1 MSIFSKFFNTII
13 KFFGHKRNIVNILLI
28 QTIIVI
34 AIILIAVSYFWL
46 YNEYATY
53 KRINERIQ
61 RNHIK
66 THKELVKNETLKAV
80 DYIYFKIQQ
89 TESKQKERLKSRV
102 NMAYSIAESIYNKNK
117 NTRSISQIKQMIKEA
132 LRPIRFDNGNGY
144 IFIGN
149 LEGYDVLFPVAPQYE
164 GEYLYDLQDD
174 MGNYVMREEMNI
186 VKTEGEGFVTGYWKR
201 PGREDE
207 MTHKKISFV
216 KLFKPLGWYLGT
228 GEYIED
234 FEKEVQT
241 EVLKRLSDI
250 RYGQEGYIFVNT
262 YNGDALIKDGKI
274 VKQEINLWDY
284 KDPNGVKVI
293 QEERKAAKNPDGGY
307 IFYSW
312 KKLNSDE
319 IVPKMSFVKGIPEWQ
334 WIVGAGIYFE
344 DINPVLAQQKTQL
357 KNAIQKNILTIFI
370 VFGAVLTFLFV
381 FTYFLSKKAKVNVNS
396 FLDFFKTAS
405 QNLEEIDESKLDFY
419 EFKTIAHSANHMI
432 RDLKFEQKKKKE
444 DEAVFER
451 LFESAPE
458 AIALIGND
466 GKVIKVNNAFP
477 KLFGFTKDELINKN
491 VDDFIVPDEFKHQAK
506 KYHNKIIKGQNIKAE
521 EIRIRKDK
529 SRVFVSILST
539 PITYKKDQLGVYVI
553 YRDITQQKETERIL
567 HEAKTKAE
575 ESDRLKSA
583 FLTNMSHEVRT
594 PMNAITGFS
603 NLILNRELSEKDK
616 AQYLNIINQSSNALL
631 EIIDNIIDVSKLEA
645 ENLVINKV
653 TSNINTILDELYI
666 DISQQKKESGLKD
679 LEIKL
684 IKKSPSKS
692 FEVITDPKRFK
703 QIFANLLDNALKFTE
718 KGVIEFGYTVE
729 GNNLLCFV
737 KDTGIGFT
745 KEESKYIF
753 EPFRQADFSSTRKY
767 GGTGLGLTLAQK
779 LVELLGGKIDV
790 ESEKNKGSHFYF
802 TIPFEYPDIESEIN
816 TTFPTNLNWENKKI
830 LIAEDVQTNYQLL
843 HTILKRTKA
852 DITWAKDGEE
862 VIELVEKNPHFH
874 LILMD
879 IQMPKMN
886 GHNAFKYIRSQ
897 NINIPVIAQ
906 TAYAMDSDIKEIKNL
921 GYNDYIIKPIEINTL
936 FEKIRKFID

>member
-1 MSIFSKFFNTII
+1 MSIFSRFFNPFI
-13 KFFGHKRNIVNILLI
+13 KLFGHKRNIVNLLI
-28 QTIIVI
+28 IPIIVI
-34 AIILIAVSYFWL
+34 AIIILAVGYFGI
-46 YNEYATY
+46 YNEYSTY
-53 KRINERIQ
+53 TRINERIHK
-61 RNHIK
+61 NHIE
-66 THKELVKNETLKAV
+66 THKSLVKNETLKAV
-80 DYIYFKIQQ
+80 NYIYYKIQE
-89 TESKQKERLKSRV
+89 TEAKQKERLKSGV
-102 NMAYSIAESIYNKNK
+102 YMAHSLAKSIYDQNKNQK
-117 NTRSISQIKQMIKEA
+117 SANEIKQMIKDV
-132 LRPIRFDNGNGY
+132 LRPIRFDHKDSY
-144 IFIGN
+144 IFIGDLN
-149 LEGYDVLFPVAPQYE
+149 GYDVLYPTAPHLE
-164 GEYLYDLQDD
+164 GKYIYDLQDD
-174 MGNYVMREEMNI
+174 MGNYIMRDEINM
-186 VKTEGEGFVTGYWKR
+186 VKTQKEGFVTGYWKR
-201 PGREDE
+201 PGYDDNI
-207 MTHKKISFV
+207 THKKTSFV
-216 KLFKPLGWYLGT
+216 KLFEPYNWYIGT
-228 GEYIED
+228 GEYVED
-234 FEKEVQT
+234 FEKEVQK
-241 EVLKRLSDI
+241 EVLERLSKI
-250 RYGQEGYIFVNT
+250 RFSQEGYIFVNT

-274 VKQEINLWDY
+274 ITQKINLWDY

-293 QEERKAAKNPDGGY
+293 QEERKAVKNPEGGY
-307 IFYSW
+307 IYYSW

-319 IVPKMSFVKGIPEWQ
+319 IVPKMSYVKGIPEWQ
-334 WIVGAGIYFE
+334 WMVGAGIYFE
-344 DINPVLAQQKTQL
+344 DVNPALLQQKAQL
-357 KNAIQKNILTIFI
+357 RNAIQKNILTILI

-381 FTYFLSKKAKVNVNS
+381 FTYFLSKKAKANVSS
-396 FLDFFKTAS
+396 FLDFFKNAS
-405 QNLEEIDESKLDFY
+405 QNLEEINESKLDFN

-432 RDLKFEQKKKKE
+432 RDIKFEQKKKKE

-477 KLFGFTKDELINKN
+477 KLFGYSKDELINKN
-491 VDDFIVPDEFKHQAK
+491 VDDFIVPDELKNQAK
-506 KYHNKIIKGQNIKAE
+506 KYHDKIIKGQNIKAE

-767 GGTGLGLTLAQK
+767 GGTGLGLTLAHK
-779 LVELLGGKIDV
+779 LVELLGGTIDV

-802 TIPFEYPDIESEIN
+802 SIPFEYPEKESEIN
-816 TTFPTNLNWENKKI
+816 TIFPKNLNWENKRI
-830 LIAEDVQTNYQLL
+830 LIAEDVPTNYQFLY
-843 HTILKRTKA
+843 TVLKRTKA

-862 VIELVEKNPHFH
+862 VIKLVEKNPRYH

-886 GHNAFKYIRSQ
+886 GHNAFKYIRNQ
-897 NINIPVIAQ
+897 DINIPVIAQ

>member
-1 MSIFSKFFNTII
+1 
-13 KFFGHKRNIVNILLI
+13 
-28 QTIIVI
+28 
-34 AIILIAVSYFWL
+34 
-46 YNEYATY
+46 
-53 KRINERIQ
+53 
-61 RNHIK
+61 
-66 THKELVKNETLKAV
+66 
-80 DYIYFKIQQ
+80 
-89 TESKQKERLKSRV
+89 
-102 NMAYSIAESIYNKNK
+102 
-117 NTRSISQIKQMIKEA
+117 
-132 LRPIRFDNGNGY
+132 
-144 IFIGN
+144 
-149 LEGYDVLFPVAPQYE
+149 
-164 GEYLYDLQDD
+164 
-174 MGNYVMREEMNI
+174 
-186 VKTEGEGFVTGYWKR
+186 
-201 PGREDE
+201 
-207 MTHKKISFV
+207 V

-228 GEYIED
+228 GEYVED

-241 EVLKRLSDI
+241 EVLKRLSNI

-319 IVPKMSFVKGIPEWQ
+319 IVPKMSYVKGIPEWQ

-344 DINPVLAQQKTQL
+344 DVNPALLQQKAQL
-357 KNAIQKNILTIFI
+357 RNAIQKNILTILI

-381 FTYFLSKKAKVNVNS
+381 FTYFLSKKAKANVSS
-396 FLDFFKTAS
+396 FLDFFKNAS
-405 QNLEEIDESKLDFY
+405 QNLEEINESKLDFN

-432 RDLKFEQKKKKE
+432 RDIKFEQKKKKE

-477 KLFGFTKDELINKN
+477 KLFGYSKDELINKN
-491 VDDFIVPDEFKHQAK
+491 VDDFIVPDELKNQAK
-506 KYHNKIIKGQNIKAE
+506 KYHDKIIKGQNIKAE

-684 IKKSPSKS
+684 IKKNQSKS
-692 FEVITDPKRFK
+692 FEIITDPKRFK

-729 GNNLLCFV
+729 EKNLLCFV

-753 EPFRQADFSSTRKY
+753 DPFRQADLSSTRKY
-767 GGTGLGLTLAQK
+767 GGTGLGLTLAHK
-779 LVELLGGKIDV
+779 LVELLGGTIDV

-802 TIPFEYPDIESEIN
+802 SIPFEYPEKESEIN
-816 TTFPTNLNWENKKI
+816 TIFPKNLNWENKRI
-830 LIAEDVQTNYQLL
+830 LIAEDVPTNYQFLY
-843 HTILKRTKA
+843 TVLKRTKA

-862 VIELVEKNPHFH
+862 VIKLVEKNPRYH

-886 GHNAFKYIRSQ
+886 GHNAFKYIRNQ
-897 NINIPVIAQ
+897 DINIPVIAQ

-921 GYNDYIIKPIEINTL
+921 GY
-936 FEKIRKFID
+936 